1 MINENVVGNSAPS
14 QDVRKERFEI
24 VLTIN
29 DSIICQRYFKI
40 NGLKNNVFKSYKFVQ
55 TLNYCVNLIENDLKL
70 KTNLYNIYTAPQVFN
85 NMEEFNNWKANPYHK
100 FDSPLYILLR
110 DTEEVFVWDGDK
122 LTAFNKRFN
131 VNDYITNKNEEEE
144 LPNTLKFT
152 FMDEGRIVY
161 SKIWDGN
168 NYPRFIRN
176 NIDLSNS
183 KNKYDGNLKPYE
195 HYLIKLL
202 TKGRE
207 DLIPIIINEICDF
220 CSNDNKA
227 KTNKNNE

>member
-1 MINENVVGNSAPS
+1 MINEISTGSSVPS
-14 QDVRKERFEI
+14 QEVRKERFEI

-85 NMEEFNNWKANPYHK
+85 NMEEFNNWKANPYRK

-122 LTAFNKRFN
+122 LSAFNKRFN
-131 VNDYITNKNEEEE
+131 VNDYIGSKNDEEE

-152 FMDEGRIVY
+152 FMDEGRVVY

-183 KNKYDGNLKPYE
+183 KNK
-195 HYLIKLL
+195 
-202 TKGRE
+202 
-207 DLIPIIINEICDF
+207 
-220 CSNDNKA
+220 
-227 KTNKNNE
+227 